1 MKLNDITLSKANAIW
16 RKAATFD
23 EKVYEIMQ
31 YIIEKEDTRIL
42 INRNPTLIK
51 NLVSLNP
58 SNCWELLRA

>member
-31 YIIEKEDTRIL
+31 YITNSIIAERE
-42 INRNPTLIK
+42 
-51 NLVSLNP
+51 
-58 SNCWELLRA
+58 EE